1 MEKTLYQRF
10 HEWVVLQVAKV
21 KWKNKKELSDRQKE
35 IIREML
41 EQDYFIIATR
51 RSNYLASW
59 FINLGHFLFSGK
71 WGYYTHVLMNLEDEV
86 QSPEDF
92 RLIEATGEGT
102 TYSSFERVF
111 RGVEAAA
118 LIKPVSMTLDEW
130 TTCLDAVKVHLG
142 KPYDNLFD
150 VKSDKEIN
158 CVELVRLALMAL
170 PDYQTRFAHF
180 EETLAKRPTLTPQT
194 FLECKDFH
202 VYIEIKAR

>member
-21 KWKNKKELSDRQKE
+21 KWKPQSELSPRQKTV
-35 IIREML
+35 IREL
-41 EQDYFIIATR
+41 LTDDYFIIATR

-86 QSPEDF
+86 QSPSDF
-92 RLIEATGEGT
+92 RLIEAVSEGT
-102 TYSSFERVF
+102 QFSSFDRVF
-111 RGVEAAA
+111 SGVESVA
-118 LIKPVSMTLDEW
+118 LIKPISMTVEEW
-130 TTCLDAVKVHLG
+130 TSCLDAVKVHLG

-170 PDYQTRFAHF
+170 PDYKTRFAHF
-180 EETLAKRPTLTPQT
+180 EETLANRPTLTPQT